1 MVRFLLCDILE
12 KTNLYVQKTVIAGNG
27 GGVSYKGMGGHLG
40 DGNVQSDCGGG
51 IMTEFVKFCRTIH

>member
-1 MVRFLLCDILE
+1 M
-12 KTNLYVQKTVIAGNG
+12 IAGNG